1 MSRSR
6 LFEHETTPPSDN
18 HFFRISSPV
27 RHVILGQDNLA
38 YPEAMATKI
47 KYPEE
52 EDLLQRYAYDK
63 MMPPQN

>member
-1 MSRSR
+1 
-6 LFEHETTPPSDN
+6 
-18 HFFRISSPV
+18 
-27 RHVILGQDNLA
+27 VILGQDNLA